1 MIPIVMVALF
11 LVTVVAMCMWP
22 AFEDWKAADA
32 AKSPEKKTD
41 GVAAASAPKP
51 ETLEGALVRQ
61 LFDHKING
69 VQYLRAMERL
79 AERDAD
85 RHPLSVPGDD

>member
-1 MIPIVMVALF
+1 MRMIPIVMVALF
-11 LVTVVAMCMWP
+11 LVTVVTMCIWS
-22 AFEDWKAADA
+22 AFEVWKAADA
-32 AKSPEKKTD
+32 AKSPEKKT
-41 GVAAASAPKP
+41 GEVASAPKP

-61 LFDHKING
+61 LFDHEING
-69 VQYLRAMERL
+69 PQYLHAMERL